1 MAKPRTWEIPPDIA
15 SGYARYMRH
24 RHTGRVDARDR
35 AACAA
40 YMKAYRA
47 ARRRAITSEQ
57 GKGLG
62 PPDHTFTRSEILA
75 ARLGG

>member
-1 MAKPRTWEIPPDIA
+1 MARERTWDIPPDLA
-15 SGYARYMRH
+15 RAYAAY
-24 RHTGRVDARDR
+24 VAARRRGQVTAKDR
-35 AACAA
+35 AACAD
-40 YMKAYRA
+40 YMRAYRS
-47 ARRRAITSEQ
+47 ARRRRAQAEV

>member
-15 SGYARYMRH
+15 TAYARYMRH
-24 RHTGRVDARDR
+24 RQTGQVDAQDR

-40 YMKAYRA
+40 YMKLYRA
-47 ARRRAITSEQ
+47 ARRRAVQSEQ

-62 PPDHTFTRSEILA
+62 PPDHTFTRAEILA
-75 ARLGG
+75 ARLSG